1 MTVLLVNIVLLQL
14 IGTVNFDGEH
24 GLDAGT
30 VSGRERSLIGSGYG
44 CQIQIIV
51 LGSRIT
57 NHACRVCI
65 RNTLGCFLVCARN
78 KGSKSSNC
86 QNHQILFHNFP
97 CLLYIG
103 CLLAEHAALNLQKHI
118 KVSVMMK
125 NDLKINTKVT
135 QRSR

>member
-86 QNHQILFHNFP
+86 QNHQILFHTLWVFTSYFYA
-97 CLLYIG
+97 CDLEIG
-103 CLLAEHAALNLQKHI
+103 NHPKSTFLETILRKGIA
-118 KVSVMMK
+118 
-125 NDLKINTKVT
+125 
-135 QRSR
+135 